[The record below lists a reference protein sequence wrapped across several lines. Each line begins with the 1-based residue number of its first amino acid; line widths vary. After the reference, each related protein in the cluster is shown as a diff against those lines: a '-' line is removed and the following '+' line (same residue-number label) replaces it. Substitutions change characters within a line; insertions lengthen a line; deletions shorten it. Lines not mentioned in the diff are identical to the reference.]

1 MNTSAVPALH
11 VQAVAAFQRQEWT
24 KAYELSVRL
33 LADTPLH
40 SASCY
45 LAGLAAGE
53 LRQWPQALA
62 HLQQATRQDPS
73 NAEYAVQ
80 LAKSLSLANMPGD
93 AVQAANRALGLSIRD
108 AAMFDTLGIVYTRA
122 NVHER
127 AAVAFRR
134 AAAAAP
140 DNAAFRYN
148 FANSLMYSGDID
160 AAEKELEA
168 CIALKED
175 YWLAYIPLARM
186 RRQTPERNHVDQLH
200 GLLRKYSDD
209 ATAALRLNM
218 ALAKEYED
226 LQDYPQAFAHLCE
239 GKGPFR
245 SSDAGERERR
255 VFEAITQAFP
265 ATQNDFSGYPTEEP
279 IFVIGMPRTGTTLV
293 ERIICSH
300 PYVHSAGEL
309 HNFGVALKQAAGV
322 VTPSLLDEDTIDA
335 GRRVAWRRLGH
346 HYLRSTRPM
355 TAIKPYF
362 VDKLPHHYLYLGFI
376 AHALPNARIVCLRR
390 NPLDTC
396 LSILREL
403 FAHKSEFHGYTFDLL
418 DIGRHYVLFDRLM
431 KHWKQV
437 LPGRILEVQYE
448 ALVDDQEQESR
459 AIIDHCGLP
468 WNDACLHF
476 EQNSA
481 LVTTPSAMQVRAPIY
496 RSSVRRWE
504 KYAEQVAPLRAYLTS
519 EGIDCGT

>member
-11 VQAVAAFQRQEWT
+11 VEAVAAFQRQDWK
-24 KAYELSVRL
+24 KAYELSVKL
-33 LADTPLH
+33 LADSPRH

-45 LAGLAAGE
+45 IAGLAAGE
-53 LRQWPQALA
+53 LHQWPQALA
-62 HLQQATRQDPS
+62 YLQQATRQDAS
-73 NAEYAVQ
+73 SGEYAVQ
-80 LAKSLSLANMPGD
+80 FAKSLSLANMPGD
-93 AVQAANRALGLSIRD
+93 AVKAANRALGLSIRD

-134 AAAAAP
+134 AAMAAP

-148 FANSLMYSGDID
+148 FANSLMYAGDID
-160 AAEKELEA
+160 AAEEELEA

-186 RRQTPERNHVDQLH
+186 RRQTPERNHVDRLH
-200 GLLRKYSDD
+200 ALLKKYPDD

-226 LQDYPQAFAHLCE
+226 LQNYPRAFSHLCE
-239 GKGPFR
+239 GKGAFR
-245 SSDAGERERR
+245 STNADGRERR
-255 VFEAITQAFP
+255 VFEAIMQIFP
-265 ATQNDFSGYPTEEP
+265 GPQDDFSGYPTEEP

-293 ERIICSH
+293 ERIISSH

-322 VTPSLLDEDTIDA
+322 ATPSLLDEETISA
-335 GRRVAWRRLGH
+335 ARHVAWRRLGE

-355 TAIKPYF
+355 TAIKPHF

-396 LSILREL
+396 LSIFREL

-431 KHWKQV
+431 RHWKQV

-448 ALVDDQEQESR
+448 ALVDDQEQGSR
-459 AIIDHCGLP
+459 AIVDHCGLP

-504 KYAEQVAPLRAYLTS
+504 KYAGQVAPLREFLMS
-519 EGIDCGT
+519 EGINCDS

>member
-1 MNTSAVPALH
+1 MNTPAIPPLH
-11 VQAVAAFQRQEWT
+11 VEAVAAFQRQEWK
-24 KAYELSVRL
+24 KAYELSVKL
-33 LADTPLH
+33 LADAPRHT
-40 SASCY
+40 ASCY

-53 LRQWPQALA
+53 LHQWPQALA
-62 HLQQATRQDPS
+62 HLQRATRQDAS
-73 NAEYAVQ
+73 NGEYAVQ
-80 LAKSLSLANMPGD
+80 FAKSLSLANMPGD
-93 AVQAANRALGLSIRD
+93 AVQAANRALGLLIRD

-134 AAAAAP
+134 AATAAP
-140 DNAAFRYN
+140 NNAAFRYN
-148 FANSLMYSGDID
+148 FANSLMYAGDID
-160 AAEKELEA
+160 AAEEELEA

-186 RRQTPERNHVDQLH
+186 RRQTPERNHVDRLH
-200 GLLRKYSDD
+200 ALLKKYADD

-226 LQDYPQAFAHLCE
+226 LQDYPRAFSHLCK
-239 GKGPFR
+239 GKNALR
-245 SSDAGERERR
+245 STDADGRERR
-255 VFEAITQAFP
+255 VFEAIMQAFP
-265 ATQNDFSGYPTEEP
+265 NPQDDFSGYPTEEP

-293 ERIICSH
+293 ERIISSH

-322 VTPSLLDEDTIDA
+322 ATPSLLDEETISA
-335 GRRVAWRRLGH
+335 ARHVAWRRLGE
-346 HYLRSTRPM
+346 HYLKSTRPM
-355 TAIKPYF
+355 TAVKPHF

-396 LSILREL
+396 LSIFREL

-431 KHWKQV
+431 RHWKQI

-448 ALVDDQEQESR
+448 ALVDDQEQGSR
-459 AIIDHCGLP
+459 AIVDHCGLP

-504 KYAEQVAPLRAYLTS
+504 KYAEQVAPLREFLIS
-519 EGIDCGT
+519 EGIDCDS